1 MARPSKTNRSPGNV
15 RNAGQGATS
24 PLHWFRDGPSF
35 DALSDEQKRQVSEY
49 LDGPDV
55 AREFRPLAAA
65 QRRRWE
71 RIRRKPGRP
80 KLGKG
85 TKVVSVTVER
95 GLLGRADAY
104 AKAAG
109 LTRARLV
116 SLALAS
122 LLERANHRTGK
133 SR

>member
-1 MARPSKTNRSPGNV
+1 MARPPKTNRSAGNG
-15 RNAGQGATS
+15 RKLGQSATA
-24 PLHWFRDGPSF
+24 PLDWFRDGPSF
-35 DALSDEQKRQVSEY
+35 EALSDDQKRQVSEY
-49 LDGPDV
+49 LDRPDA
-55 AREFRPLAAA
+55 AREFRPLSAA

-71 RIRRKPGRP
+71 RVRLKPGRP
-80 KLGKG
+80 KVGKG

-116 SLALAS
+116 SLALES
-122 LLERANHRTGK
+122 LLKKAGP
-133 SR
+133 

>member
-1 MARPSKTNRSPGNV
+1 MARPPKRTSHRNRTSE
-15 RNAGQGATS
+15 ADKGATN
-24 PLHWFRDGPSF
+24 PLDWFHDGPSF

-49 LDGPDV
+49 LDRPEA
-55 AREFRPLAAA
+55 AREFRPLSGA
-65 QRRRWE
+65 QRRRWD

-85 TKVVSVTVER
+85 TKVVSITVER

-109 LTRARLV
+109 LSRARLV
-116 SLALAS
+116 SLALTS
-122 LLERANHRTGK
+122 LLERANDRSGD
-133 SR
+133 